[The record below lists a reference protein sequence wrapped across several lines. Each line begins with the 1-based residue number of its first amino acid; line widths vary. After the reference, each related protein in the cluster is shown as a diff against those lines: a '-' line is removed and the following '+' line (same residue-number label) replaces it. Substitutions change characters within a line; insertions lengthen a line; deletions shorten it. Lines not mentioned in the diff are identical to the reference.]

1 MLLGVYIDSR
11 NLENCSEVRN
21 RMKVSVT
28 GGGGG
33 RGTGKCFPFYI
44 ADVGWK
50 ILKCIVNVH
59 YHMKVDERSCFH
71 AMCDA

>member
-11 NLENCSEVRN
+11 TLEKCSEVRN

-28 GGGGG
+28 GGG

-44 ADVGWK
+44 VDVGWK

-59 YHMKVDERSCFH
+59 YRMEVGERSCFH
-71 AMCDA
+71 ALCDA